1 MASRF
6 ALLAAAQRRAAG
18 TDSQTAACTWGHL
31 EAAMWMPMPVPQN
44 ARARSNFFFGD
55 LRAEREADAVVH
67 GGALG
72 VGRQVGNGP
81 AALFEVCFDGF
92 LEGVPGEVGAD
103 DDVFVFN
110 CQHGSVLS
118 GVCAGR

>member
-1 MASRF
+1 
-6 ALLAAAQRRAAG
+6 
-18 TDSQTAACTWGHL
+18 
-31 EAAMWMPMPVPQN
+31 MWMPH
-44 ARARSNFFFGD
+44 AGAAEREGAFELSFGD

-67 GGALG
+67 GCGVS

-118 GVCAGR
+118 GVCAGK